1 MNQTRVAPDYLLI
14 DRRVKGMIDPE
25 KVVFGG
31 KGDLKTLRI
40 QPTIMD
46 GVTAK
51 DAVMQ
56 EEIFGPALPVI
67 AYDTIDEAISFINGS
82 EHPLALCLFCED
94 KLLRIFLR

>member
-1 MNQTRVAPDYLLI
+1 MNQTCVAPDYLLI
-14 DRRVKGMIDPE
+14 DRRVMGMIDPE

-31 KGDLKTLRI
+31 KGDQTLRV

-67 AYDTIDEAISFINGS
+67 AYDTIDEAISFINGR